1 MQPAQETAINQP
13 VETMGR
19 EDMRTGRETNVFRA
33 RIISTLEKN
42 GLREAPLVRMLDH
55 TIKMFKSHGM
65 GRKYYGY
72 HNIFHDLGVAYV
84 MLLSACS
91 DKRPE
96 GITDHDIKHLYVAAL
111 LHDFDPHKS
120 VDKPHEETVLDAIS
134 KDSKITAMLKDADI
148 SLPLVKAFILST
160 TYPWEGEN
168 RRRAMKQ
175 IDGYLADSDA
185 VRNDPALREHY
196 SRLGRC
202 LSVVDRVAG
211 YALGDF
217 AHSME
222 LAKMNAHALAWKP
235 SLIVRRSVAYFESLM
250 NTETD
255 VFHAVIRSLSP
266 ELRKNFF
273 DAVLGFMRLR
283 TREISVRADFKY
295 GNQRF
300 RVSMDAMDIRKDP
313 GFATALRSIFDEL
326 PRPLQFRP
334 DSFEDSITDAEVI
347 LNTLRISNGQI
358 IGFAKGGPLEFYDLG
373 KHIHDTNLGRYNTI
387 FLEPLALKSGY
398 WGLGGGSSMRH
409 HFVIQA
415 SANGYEYLTSFALR
429 DVIES
434 RVGREP
440 IKFVK
445 KVDPARWDYYRL
457 RLPAVRHI

>member
-19 EDMRTGRETNVFRA
+19 EDMRTGRETDVFRA
-33 RIISTLEKN
+33 RIISTLERN

-55 TIKMFKSHGM
+55 IIDLFESQGM
-65 GRKYYGY
+65 GRAYYGY
-72 HNIFHDLGVAYV
+72 HNIYHELGVTYV

-91 DKRPE
+91 EKRPK

-111 LHDFDPHKS
+111 LHDFDPLKS
-120 VDKPHEETVLDAIS
+120 VDKPHEETVLGTIS
-134 KDSKITAMLKDADI
+134 EDPEITAMLKEADI
-148 SLPLVKAFILST
+148 SLPLVKALILST

-175 IDGYLADSDA
+175 IDECLADSDE
-185 VRNDPALREHY
+185 VRGEPALREHY

-211 YALGDF
+211 YALGNF

-222 LAKMNAHALAWKP
+222 LAKMNAHTQAWKP
-235 SLIVRRSVAYFESLM
+235 SLIVRRSVAYFENLLD
-250 NTETD
+250 TETD
-255 VFHAVIRSLSP
+255 VFDAVIRSLPP

-273 DAVLGFMRLR
+273 DAVLRFTRLR
-283 TREISVRADFKY
+283 TREISVQADFKY
-295 GNQRF
+295 GNQQF
-300 RVSMDAMDIRKDP
+300 RVSLDTMDIRKDP

-326 PRPLQFRP
+326 PRPLQYLSDKF
-334 DSFEDSITDAEVI
+334 DETISDDEVI

-358 IGFAKGGPLEFYDLG
+358 IGFAKGGPLEYYDLG
-373 KHIHDTNLGRYNTI
+373 PQIHDTNLGLYNTI

-398 WGLGGGSSMRH
+398 WGLGGGSSMRN

-415 SANGYEYLTSFALR
+415 SANRYEYLTSFSFR
-429 DVIES
+429 DVIKS

-445 KVDPARWDYYRL
+445 KVDPTRWDYYRL
-457 RLPAVRHI
+457 RL